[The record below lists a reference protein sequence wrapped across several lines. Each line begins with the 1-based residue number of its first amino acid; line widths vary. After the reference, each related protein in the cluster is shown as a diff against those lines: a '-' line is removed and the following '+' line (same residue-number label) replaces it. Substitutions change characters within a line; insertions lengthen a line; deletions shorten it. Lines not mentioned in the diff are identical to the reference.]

1 MSRRTLDHAFAR
13 GLARKYKPAPVNL
26 TPREMDI
33 LQWMAEGKSDW
44 EIGVIL
50 KVSEHL
56 VDTSG
61 SPVSIYPMEIRRTRK
76 NILTNSNG
84 YPDLLSIQKND

>member
-1 MSRRTLDHAFAR
+1 
-13 GLARKYKPAPVNL
+13 
-26 TPREMDI
+26 MDI

-56 VDTSG
+56 VDKISRQLRAKLNATNRTQTVATALRHNLRIGKQPQSALRRCRTS
-61 SPVSIYPMEIRRTRK
+61 R
-76 NILTNSNG
+76 
-84 YPDLLSIQKND
+84 